1 MRTARSADL
10 NPSGSGRHARSR
22 RLLALGSAT
31 LLTASLAACSGSDS
45 ASTDAPTLSA
55 EEQWAESVCASTNT
69 VQTSLDALGAD
80 LSFDPAAGDSALEQA
95 KATLTTQAT
104 AVKSALTDLGTTIAD
119 VPVDVE
125 GAAQVQTELS
135 NAKASLEESAQS
147 VVAGVES
154 AASAET
160 AQEFVTG
167 SAVAVAS
174 LGAAQQSAEAF
185 FTTIS
190 TVTSAAN
197 EELSTA
203 FAAAPSCQAQPT
215 PSAS

>member
-1 MRTARSADL
+1 M
-10 NPSGSGRHARSR
+10 
-22 RLLALGSAT
+22 GSAM

-55 EEQWAESVCASTNT
+55 EAEWAESVCASTNT
-69 VQTSLDALGAD
+69 VQTSLDDLGAD

-125 GAAQVQTELS
+125 GAAQVRTELS
-135 NAKASLEESAQS
+135 NAKASFEESAQS
-147 VVAGVES
+147 VVDGVES

-160 AQEFVTG
+160 AQEFVRG
-167 SAVAVAS
+167 SALALAS
-174 LGAAQQSAEAF
+174 LGATQQSAQVFRA
-185 FTTIS
+185 TIS
-190 TVTSAAN
+190 AVTSAAS
-197 EELSTA
+197 EELSAA
-203 FAAAPSCQAQPT
+203 FATAPSCQAQPA
-215 PSAS
+215 PSAT